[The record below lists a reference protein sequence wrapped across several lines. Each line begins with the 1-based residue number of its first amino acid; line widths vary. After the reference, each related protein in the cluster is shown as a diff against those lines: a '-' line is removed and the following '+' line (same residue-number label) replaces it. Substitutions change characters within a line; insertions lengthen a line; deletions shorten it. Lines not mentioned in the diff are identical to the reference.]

1 MALSI
6 VIACAAAT
14 MGLTGFCDSFLVLAA
29 MRVVH
34 GMVNSAS
41 NPFSFSLITD
51 YFPPD
56 KRATANSII
65 HSGQYIGSAL
75 GSISILLIQ
84 KFGWRSTYGIMA
96 LISSVISAGIFFF
109 VKEPERGRYMS
120 EREKED
126 QKLEK
131 LRKEE

>member
-1 MALSI
+1 MAG
-6 VIACAAAT
+6 AAAAT
-14 MGLTGFCDSFLVLAA
+14 MGLTGFVNSFVVLAL

-75 GSISILLIQ
+75 SSISILLI
-84 KFGWRSTYGIMA
+84 
-96 LISSVISAGIFFF
+96 
-109 VKEPERGRYMS
+109 
-120 EREKED
+120 
-126 QKLEK
+126 
-131 LRKEE
+131 